1 MQQLKRQVSCVRF
14 DLNNL
19 AESTGSMELPN
30 DDVFTNNDT
39 LNGNGDID
47 LPPPSPFLD
56 KNGQPIK
63 RKSKSNLWIKTNKK
77 QEASDVLNHL
87 SFSASSR
94 KLMRLILKR
103 AESIWYY
110 LLLAYTLIDLNN
122 YLFISTNKYRI
133 LLSFINQKKDD
144 KNILVLWI

>member
-1 MQQLKRQVSCVRF
+1 
-14 DLNNL
+14 
-19 AESTGSMELPN
+19 
-30 DDVFTNNDT
+30 
-39 LNGNGDID
+39 
-47 LPPPSPFLD
+47 
-56 KNGQPIK
+56 
-63 RKSKSNLWIKTNKK
+63 
-77 QEASDVLNHL
+77 VLNHL